1 MWWKFALTLFVFA
14 TFVGAVAATTPQK
27 IRSLQV
33 FIAVLSFVCGLAT
46 AMVWIV

>member
-1 MWWKFALTLFVFA
+1 MAKAKLQLRLPRSV
-14 TFVGAVAATTPQK
+14 
-27 IRSLQV
+27 RSLQV